1 VQTARTAMAL
11 QVECDGRRA
20 ENETHGNDG
29 GGDDFCHGS
38 APRKLAP
45 QRRAVDAYDH
55 SEKLL

>member
-1 VQTARTAMAL
+1 MA
-11 QVECDGRRA
+11 A
-20 ENETHGNDG
+20 EQNETHGNDG